1 MATLLDAADRPRRGL
16 ALAFD
21 FGRTGLYVSG
31 LVILL
36 VALAALLAPLLAPYD
51 PYTQDLLRRT
61 VPPFWMEG
69 SDPAHL
75 LGTDHLGRD
84 YLSRLIYGSRISLTI
99 GFVTALVSGFI
110 GTALGVTA
118 GYFGGRIDTAIS
130 FLITARLAIPVILVA
145 LAVVAMVGSSFEIV
159 IAVLGLLLWDRY
171 ALVMRAATQ
180 QLRGRDFVTAAQI
193 QGATHWQ
200 IVRHEILPNIVPP
213 LLVVM
218 TVEIAQAIML
228 EAALS
233 FLGLGVPAPLP
244 SWGLMLQ
251 EGKANILF
259 DPWLITIPGAA
270 LFTLVLAVNV
280 FGDSL
285 KKITNKRGRV

>member
-1 MATLLDAADRPRRGL
+1 MATLLDAAERPRRRL
-16 ALAFD
+16 TPKID
-21 FGRTGLYVSG
+21 FGKASLYLSG

-36 VALAALLAPLLAPYD
+36 IALAAIFAPLLAPYD
-51 PYTQDLLRRT
+51 PYAQDLLRRT
-61 VPPFWMEG
+61 FPPFWMEG
-69 SDPAHL
+69 TDHAHW

-84 YLSRLIYGSRISLTI
+84 YLSRLIYGARISLTI

-118 GYFGGRIDTAIS
+118 GYFGGRVDAAIS
-130 FLITARLAIPVILVA
+130 FVITARLAIPVILVA

-159 IAVLGLLLWDRY
+159 IAVLGRLLWDRY

-180 QLRGRDFVTAAQI
+180 QLRGRDFVLAAQI
-193 QGATHWQ
+193 QGASHWQ

-251 EGKANILF
+251 EGKANVLF

-270 LFTLVLAVNV
+270 LFTLALVDK
-280 FGDSL
+280 GYP
-285 KKITNKRGRV
+285 

>member
-1 MATLLDAADRPRRGL
+1 MATLLDAAERPRRRL
-16 ALAFD
+16 TPKID
-21 FGRTGLYVSG
+21 FGKASLYLSG

-36 VALAALLAPLLAPYD
+36 IALAAIFAPLLAPYD
-51 PYTQDLLRRT
+51 PYAQDLLRRT
-61 VPPFWMEG
+61 FPPFWMEG
-69 SDPAHL
+69 TDHAHW

-84 YLSRLIYGSRISLTI
+84 YLSRLIYGARISLTI

-118 GYFGGRIDTAIS
+118 GYFGGRVDAAIS
-130 FLITARLAIPVILVA
+130 FVITARLAIPVILVA

-180 QLRGRDFVTAAQI
+180 QLRGRDFVLAAQI
-193 QGATHWQ
+193 QGASHWQ

-251 EGKANILF
+251 EGKANVLF

-270 LFTLVLAVNV
+270 LFTLALVDK
-280 FGDSL
+280 GHP
-285 KKITNKRGRV
+285 

>member
-1 MATLLDAADRPRRGL
+1 MATLLDAAERPRRRL
-16 ALAFD
+16 TPKID
-21 FGRTGLYVSG
+21 FGKASLYLSG

-36 VALAALLAPLLAPYD
+36 IALAAIFAPLLAPYD
-51 PYTQDLLRRT
+51 PYAQDLLRRT
-61 VPPFWMEG
+61 FPPFWMEG
-69 SDPAHL
+69 TDHAHW

-84 YLSRLIYGSRISLTI
+84 YLSRLIYGARISLTI

-118 GYFGGRIDTAIS
+118 GYFGGRVDAAIS
-130 FLITARLAIPVILVA
+130 FVITARLAIPVILVA

-180 QLRGRDFVTAAQI
+180 QLRGRDFVLAAQI
-193 QGATHWQ
+193 QGASHWQ

-251 EGKANILF
+251 EGKANVLF

-270 LFTLVLAVNV
+270 LFTLALVDK
-280 FGDSL
+280 GYP
-285 KKITNKRGRV
+285 